1 MRRMVISAALAV
13 ILMAFFPTLS
23 LAEPLL
29 VPVGQTVGLQL
40 RDNTVTIAAFDDAL
54 GTQAK
59 NAGLKI
65 GDRIVKVNGKNVHN
79 TEEIR
84 SILDSSGDIA
94 TLLIRRGSKEMEI
107 PVAITPTDTGAKLG
121 VYLKQGITGIG
132 TVTWYNPAT
141 GQFGAL
147 GHGVNGSSGVLL
159 KMAQGTTYPA
169 QVQSVTKGKSGRPG
183 QLKGSC
189 DDTDACGELLRN
201 TPQGVFGKSRQ
212 GWLGEPIPIAKAEQV
227 HPGQASIRS
236 TVNGCTT
243 GDYSVEILKVYPA
256 TRADGRNLLLKITD
270 PTLLEATGGIVQ
282 GMSGSPIIQDGKL
295 IGAVTHVLVGDPT
308 MGYGIYIGNMLDA
321 AA

>member
-13 ILMAFFPTLS
+13 FLMVVFPAAA

-29 VPVGQTVGLQL
+29 VPVGQAVGLQL

-65 GDRIVKVNGKNVHN
+65 GDLIVKVNGKNVHN
-79 TEEIR
+79 TEDVR
-84 SILDSSGDIA
+84 SILNSSGDTA
-94 TLLIRRGSKEMEI
+94 KLLIRRGSKEMEL

-132 TVTWYNPAT
+132 TVTWYDPST
-141 GQFGAL
+141 GRFGAL
-147 GHGVNGSSGVLL
+147 GHGVNSSSGVLL
-159 KMAQGTTYPA
+159 KMAQGTTYAA

-183 QLKGSC
+183 QLRGSC

-201 TPQGVFGKSRQ
+201 TPQGVFGKSPQ
-212 GWLGEPIPIAKAEQV
+212 GWLGEPIPVASAEQV

-236 TVNGCTT
+236 TVSGCTT
-243 GDYSVEILKVYPA
+243 GDYSVEILKVYSA
-256 TRADGRNLLLKITD
+256 ARTDGRNLLLKITD
-270 PTLLEATGGIVQ
+270 PALLEATGGIVQ

-295 IGAVTHVLVGDPT
+295 VGAVTHVLVNDPT
-308 MGYGIYIGNMLDA
+308 VGYGIYIQNMLDA
-321 AA
+321 AG

>member
-1 MRRMVISAALAV
+1 MRRMAISAALAV
-13 ILMAFFPTLS
+13 FLMVLFPFS
-23 LAEPLL
+23 ALAEPLL

-54 GTQAK
+54 GTQARD
-59 NAGLKI
+59 AGLKI
-65 GDRIVKVNGKNVHN
+65 GDIIVKVNGKNVHN
-79 TEEIR
+79 TDEIR
-84 SILDSSGDIA
+84 EVLDAAGDTA
-94 TLLIRRGSKEMEI
+94 SLLIRRGSKELEI
-107 PVAITPTDTGAKLG
+107 PVKITPTDSGAKLG
-121 VYLKQGITGIG
+121 VYLKQGISGIG
-132 TVTWYNPAT
+132 TVTWYDPST

-189 DDTDACGELLRN
+189 DNMDACGELLRN

-212 GWLGEPIPIAKAEQV
+212 GWLGEPIPIADASQV
-227 HPGQASIRS
+227 HPGQACIRS
-236 TVNGCTT
+236 TVSGCAT

-295 IGAVTHVLVGDPT
+295 VGAVTHVLVNDPT
-308 MGYGIYIGNMLDA
+308 VGYGIYIQNMLDA
-321 AA
+321 AS